1 MRRHEL
7 SAHFLR
13 VEAAIGL
20 LGRSR
25 PVNFTPE
32 AQALLTDW
40 QSGKRRNPEWRYGAA
55 NDLGEIRAA
64 LQQLEAY
71 VRREPWAELW
81 RSRCEELSAELQM
94 AEAIG
99 QRAMVR
105 LSERRFF
112 DPVWAPDALG
122 LAQRWCTAK
131 PSADACQE
139 PTDAAASTS
148 LLCQLNKAVAG
159 EQLPFRV
166 AVSEALFSTAATGE
180 GVIWIAS
187 GRSIFQEEVPRIVV
201 HEVFGHA
208 WPRVRAKAEA
218 SELFVVGTGR
228 GNDTQEGYA
237 VWHEVASRTQTVRRR
252 YELALRHLA
261 ALSVWQ
267 GADWVQTVELL
278 LEHGALLGPAH
289 SIALRAHRAGGLARE
304 VVYLQSYCRVRA
316 ALTEDGSILGWLG
329 AGRLSLDAI
338 TTLRAAGYQL
348 AAQQRAYQGENSA
361 ITGM

>member
-20 LGRSR
+20 LARSR
-25 PVNFTPE
+25 PVNFTQE
-32 AQALLTDW
+32 AHAVLADW
-40 QSGKRRNPEWRYGAA
+40 QKGRRRNPVWRYARA
-55 NDLGEIRAA
+55 SDLSEIRAA
-64 LQQLEAY
+64 LQQLEAH
-71 VRREPWAELW
+71 VRLEPWPELW
-81 RSRCEELSAELQM
+81 RSRCEELGAELRM

-99 QRAMVR
+99 QRAMIG
-105 LSERRFF
+105 LSERRFS

-122 LAQRWCTAK
+122 LAQQWITTP
-131 PSADACQE
+131 PSADASQE
-139 PTDAAASTS
+139 LTDAAASTS
-148 LLCQLNKAVAG
+148 LLCQMNKVVVS

-166 AVSEALFSTAATGE
+166 AVSAALFSAAATGE

-187 GRSIFQEEVPRIVV
+187 GRTVFQEEVPRIVV

-218 SELFVVGTGR
+218 SELFVVGSGG

-237 VWHEVASRTQTVRRR
+237 VWHEVTTRTQTVRRR
-252 YELALRHLA
+252 HELALRHLA

-267 GADWVQTVELL
+267 GADWVETVELL
-278 LEHGALLGPAH
+278 LQHGALLGTAH
-289 SIALRAHRAGGLARE
+289 GIALRAHRAGGLARE
-304 VVYLQSYCRVRA
+304 AVYLQSYCRVRA
-316 ALTEDGSILGWLG
+316 ALKADASVLDWLG

-338 TTLRAAGYQL
+338 ATLRAAGYQL
-348 AAQQRAYQGENSA
+348 ASTANLQGENSA